1 MSNEYKNVIVCSGID
16 ESKYAILAN
25 EILNRMGLAG
35 KIGGV
40 FTEIVKGFN
49 GHPKMSKSQ
58 KDSCIFLND
67 DEKTIKKLILDGA
80 QHDVDSIQFQLAKVF
95 LTNYS
100 IEDLIL
106 KYDQNIGNAIDNELI
121 RTILKL
127 CNIWRSC

>member
-1 MSNEYKNVIVCSGID
+1 
-16 ESKYAILAN
+16 
-25 EILNRMGLAG
+25 MGLAG